1 MTKKA
6 NQQMKNIAEN
16 LIFRFFSFIAI
27 SFLFSNYRYYQ
38 FSCSTI
44 VAIFTEVDTLPGSQ
58 IQMPVGD
65 GNSQAYTTQSR
76 LCMCWHIISTFQ
88 SMLVLRSI
96 FWNKTVE
103 DSFHINP
110 YVWISIFIDA

>member
-1 MTKKA
+1 
-6 NQQMKNIAEN
+6 
-16 LIFRFFSFIAI
+16 
-27 SFLFSNYRYYQ
+27 
-38 FSCSTI
+38 
-44 VAIFTEVDTLPGSQ
+44 
-58 IQMPVGD
+58 
-65 GNSQAYTTQSR
+65 
-76 LCMCWHIISTFQ
+76 MCWHIISTFQ